1 MDHKKLELE
10 QRLNQLED
18 IEAIKKL
25 KYTYALCLDE
35 GYDGDKVAELF
46 VEDGL
51 WSISG
56 VGGTAKG
63 KEGIRQHTNNLGRDI
78 RWGQH
83 NILAPVIEIAPD
95 GLSAVGKFNL
105 ICLLTMGT
113 SEGLNDDEA
122 YVLSGK
128 YKDKFVKID
137 GKWYFE
143 ELIGSIEQSSPWSEG
158 WVKQPFKKEQ
168 W

>member
-1 MDHKKLELE
+1 MMDLEK
-10 QRLNQLED
+10 RIARLED

-25 KYTYALCLDE
+25 KYTYAQILDE
-35 GYDGDKVAELF
+35 GYDPEQVAALF

-63 KEGIRQHTNNLGRDI
+63 KENIANHARNLGSSI
-78 RWGQH
+78 KWGQH
-83 NILAPVIEIAPD
+83 NMFAPIIELSED
-95 GLSAVGKFNL
+95 GTRAKGYFYLL
-105 ICLLTMGT
+105 CLLTMT
-113 SEGLNDDEA
+113 DAQNDSEEA

-128 YKDKFVKID
+128 YQDDFVKID

-143 ELIGSIEQSSPWSEG
+143 ALVGQIDQSAPWSDG
-158 WVKQPFKKEQ
+158 WVKNSFVKES